1 MSAIFG
7 GGPKVQLSL
16 DLQTLDV
23 ALATADIAVRA
34 GVDWLEVGTP
44 LILGEGLHAVRALH
58 ERYPAHPVV
67 ADLKTMDA
75 GFLEAEMMFKAGA
88 SFVVVMGQAHDH
100 TIREAVR
107 AARQYGRYVMG
118 DVMLCPDKVA
128 MAQMMEAMGVDVV
141 IVHTGLD
148 ERHWET
154 GKSPLDDLR
163 RIRPAVTCPL
173 QAVGGLSI
181 DQAAE
186 CPSLGAD
193 LVVIGAPLAVA
204 DHELKPGADAETLF
218 GIIRSFVERV
228 KGGSRMTGSTLEVGP
243 R

>member
-1 MSAIFG
+1 MTSLFD

-16 DLQTLDV
+16 DLQTLAD
-23 ALATADIAVRA
+23 AMPTAEIAVRA

-58 ERYPAHPVV
+58 EKYPKHPII

-75 GFLEAEMMFKAGA
+75 GYLEAEMMYKAGA
-88 SFVVVMGQAHDH
+88 SFVVVMGQAHEH

-107 AARQYGRYVMG
+107 AAKEFERWVMA

-128 MAQMMEAMGVDVV
+128 MAKKCEAMGVDVV

-148 ERHWET
+148 ERHWEK
-154 GKSPLDDLR
+154 GKGPLADLKA
-163 RIRPAVTCPL
+163 IRSAVRLPL

-181 DQAAE
+181 EQAAT
-186 CPSLGAD
+186 CPSLGAQ

-204 DHELKPGADAETLF
+204 DYELKPGADSDKLFET
-218 GIIRSFVERV
+218 IRNFVRKV
-228 KGGSRMTGSTLEVGP
+228 KGS
-243 R
+243 

>member
-1 MSAIFG
+1 MSSIFD

-16 DLQTLDV
+16 DLQTLAD
-23 ALATADIAVRA
+23 ALPTAEIAVKA

-58 ERYPAHPVV
+58 EKYPNHPII

-75 GFLEAEMMFKAGA
+75 GYLEAEMMYKAGA
-88 SFVVVMGQAHDH
+88 SFVVVMGQAHEH
-100 TIREAVR
+100 TVREAVR
-107 AARQYGRYVMG
+107 AGQEFKKYVMA

-128 MAQMMEAMGVDVV
+128 MAKKMEAMGVDVV

-148 ERHWET
+148 ERHWEK
-154 GKSPLDDLR
+154 GKSPIDDLKK
-163 RIRPAVTCPL
+163 IRPAVKCPL

-181 DQAAE
+181 DQAAT
-186 CPSLGAD
+186 CPSLGAN

-204 DHELKPGADAETLF
+204 DYELKPGADAGKLYDT
-218 GIIRSFVERV
+218 IHAFVKRV
-228 KGGSRMTGSTLEVGP
+228 KGR
-243 R
+243 

>member
-1 MSAIFG
+1 MTSLFD

-34 GVDWLEVGTP
+34 GVDWLEAGTP

-58 ERYPAHPVV
+58 ERYPNHPIV

-75 GFLEAEMMFKAGA
+75 GFLEAEMMYKAGA
-88 SFVVVMGQAHDH
+88 SFVVVMGQAHEH

-107 AARQYGRYVMG
+107 AARQYGRCVMG
-118 DVMLCPDKVA
+118 DIMLCPDKVA
-128 MAQMMEAMGVDVV
+128 MAGTMEALGVDVI

-148 ERHWET
+148 ERHRDV
-154 GKSPLDDLR
+154 GKSPLDDLKQ
-163 RIRPAVTCPL
+163 IRPAVSCPL

-181 DQAAE
+181 DQAAS

-193 LVVIGAPLAVA
+193 LVVIGAPLAIA
-204 DHELKPGADAETLF
+204 DHQLEPGADGETLF
-218 GIIRSFVERV
+218 RTIRDFVDRV
-228 KGGSRMTGSTLEVGP
+228 KGRAP
-243 R
+243 RAS

>member
-1 MSAIFG
+1 MSSIFD

-16 DLQTLDV
+16 DLQTLAD
-23 ALATADIAVRA
+23 ALPTAEIAVKA

-58 ERYPAHPVV
+58 QKYPDHPII

-75 GFLEAEMMFKAGA
+75 GYLEAEMMYKAGA
-88 SFVVVMGQAHDH
+88 SFVVVMGQAHEH

-107 AARQYGRYVMG
+107 AAKEFGKYIMA

-128 MAQMMEAMGVDVV
+128 MARKCEAMGVDVV

-148 ERHWET
+148 ERHWEK
-154 GKSPLDDLR
+154 GKSPIDDLK
-163 RIRPAVTCPL
+163 RIRPAVKCPL

-181 DQAAE
+181 DQAAS
-186 CPSLGAD
+186 CPALGAD

-204 DHELKPGADAETLF
+204 DYELKPGADADKLFET
-218 GIIRSFVERV
+218 IRNFVQRV
-228 KGGSRMTGSTLEVGP
+228 KGKR
-243 R
+243 

>member
-1 MSAIFG
+1 MTSIFD

-16 DLQTLDV
+16 DLQTLAD
-23 ALATADIAVRA
+23 ALPTAEIAVKA

-58 ERYPAHPVV
+58 ERYPKHPII

-75 GFLEAEMMFKAGA
+75 GYLEAEMMYKAGA
-88 SFVVVMGQAHDH
+88 SFVVVMGQAHEH
-100 TIREAVR
+100 SVREAVR
-107 AARQYGRYVMG
+107 AGKEFGKYVMA

-128 MAQMMEAMGVDVV
+128 MAKKMEAMGVDVV

-148 ERHWET
+148 ERHWEK
-154 GKSPLDDLR
+154 GKSPLDDLKK
-163 RIRPAVTCPL
+163 IRAAVKCPL

-181 DQAAE
+181 DQAAQ

-204 DHELKPGADAETLF
+204 DYELKPGADSDKLFET
-218 GIIRSFVERV
+218 IRSFVRRV
-228 KGGSRMTGSTLEVGP
+228 KGT
-243 R
+243 

>member
-1 MSAIFG
+1 MSALFD

-16 DLQTLDV
+16 DLQALDV

-34 GVDWLEVGTP
+34 GVDWLEAGTP

-58 ERYPAHPVV
+58 DRYPNHPII

-75 GFLEAEMMFKAGA
+75 GFLEAEMMFNAGA
-88 SFVVVMGQAHDH
+88 SFVVVMGQAHEH

-107 AARQYGRYVMG
+107 AARQYGRHLMG

-128 MAQMMEAMGVDVV
+128 TARMMEAMGVDVI

-148 ERHWET
+148 ERHWEI
-154 GKSPLDDLR
+154 GKSPLDDLK
-163 RIRPAVTCPL
+163 RIRAAVSCPL

-181 DQAAE
+181 DQAAS
-186 CPSLGAD
+186 CPSLGAN

-204 DHELKPGADAETLF
+204 DNELKPGADADTLF
-218 GIIRSFVERV
+218 EIIQRFVERV
-228 KGGSRMTGSTLEVGP
+228 KGPTSESGVN
-243 R
+243 